1 MRLLLEDTT
10 DALVHVMLLSK
21 GEENDKHARNNG
33 ENDGSDY
40 AERAAPKPSS
50 AGPHRKN
57 DDR

>member
-1 MRLLLEDTT
+1 MRLLLEDTA

-21 GEENDKHARNNG
+21 GEQIDKHARNSG

-40 AERAAPKPSS
+40 AERTAPNPGS